1 MGIGH
6 NSVFLEV
13 VPDTGVFDTEA
24 KLRANGTAA
33 GSSAMLNA
41 IRDKY
46 NAPAYKFSQVKTY
59 RTILVNSTCFC
70 SQCFNGKHKQ
80 Y

>member
-24 KLRANGTAA
+24 KLRANGTAV
-33 GSSAMLNA
+33 GSSAMLNG

-46 NAPAYKFSQVKTY
+46 NAPAY
-59 RTILVNSTCFC
+59 RTIIVNSTCFC